1 MKTLII
7 FFLIFLTLNFSF
19 QGEIGNHDLILIPL
33 AKKISKSEK
42 IICSQFIDEFEYVQL
57 ETNEKCFINND
68 PKILIL
74 KNLILVYEIRYCFVF
89 DRKSGKFLYEI
100 SHFGRAPGEYN
111 SAMEAYDYERSILY
125 FRGWNNNML
134 MYSLNGD
141 YLGSFLIPE
150 QRGGM
155 DASPS
160 MMFHFSSLPNSLL
173 VGYSINLIGSE
184 KKLLNVFNQNGE
196 IVKVF
201 PNKNIL
207 PKQNMTLNLLED
219 HFYQFNYKTYFKERY
234 TDTVFKVTENEM
246 VPHIAFNLS
255 EYTVPY
261 ISKWWSSEKQN
272 KANYV
277 VISKVFENSGYI
289 IFQAF
294 KQTTD
299 YFGLFYKKE
308 EKLFVNE
315 FKSGLPNDVD
325 NFIPFSPAFMDNDG
339 NFIEIINPIKIV
351 NWVKDNPLKLKDLPD
366 KIQKLLTMR
375 EEENPIIMIGKTSS
389 K

>member
-1 MKTLII
+1 
-7 FFLIFLTLNFSF
+7 
-19 QGEIGNHDLILIPL
+19 
-33 AKKISKSEK
+33 
-42 IICSQFIDEFEYVQL
+42 
-57 ETNEKCFINND
+57 
-68 PKILIL
+68 
-74 KNLILVYEIRYCFVF
+74 
-89 DRKSGKFLYEI
+89 
-100 SHFGRAPGEYN
+100 
-111 SAMEAYDYERSILY
+111 
-125 FRGWNNNML
+125 
-134 MYSLNGD
+134 
-141 YLGSFLIPE
+141 
-150 QRGGM
+150 
-155 DASPS
+155 
-160 MMFHFSSLPNSLL
+160 
-173 VGYSINLIGSE
+173 
-184 KKLLNVFNQNGE
+184 
-196 IVKVF
+196 
-201 PNKNIL
+201 
-207 PKQNMTLNLLED
+207 
-219 HFYQFNYKTYFKERY
+219 
-234 TDTVFKVTENEM
+234 
-246 VPHIAFNLS
+246 
-255 EYTVPY
+255 VPY